1 MKNLLPEKTVE
12 RLSLCRRVLLN
23 LLDEKKEFIY
33 SHEIAKLLHLTPVQV
48 RRDFMLMGYTGSPSK
63 GYNIKRLIKAIGNT
77 IDPDNCQY
85 AAVIGMGNLGNAIAK
100 YVESKRK
107 YLKIIASFDKDE
119 KKISKCIS
127 GVKCNHIRNL
137 PSVLKE
143 LNISIAIITV
153 PADEANNVKELLV
166 ENGIKGILNFTPTPL
181 HVPDHIYLEEF
192 DIITSLEKVAYFV
205 KEK

>member
-12 RLSLCRRVLLN
+12 RLSQCRRVLLN
-23 LLDEKKEFIY
+23 KLDQEKEFIF

-63 GYNIKRLIKAIGNT
+63 GYNIKKLIKAIGYT
-77 IDPDNCQY
+77 IDPDESQN
-85 AAVIGMGNLGNAIAK
+85 AAVIGMGNLGKAISK
-100 YVESKRK
+100 YVEDKREF
-107 YLKIIASFDKDE
+107 LKIVANFDVDE
-119 KKISKCIS
+119 KKISKSVAGI
-127 GVKCNHIRNL
+127 KCHHIKDLSKVIRDL
-137 PSVLKE
+137 D
-143 LNISIAIITV
+143 ITIAIITV
-153 PADEANNVKELLV
+153 PANDAYDVKELLV
-166 ENGIKGILNFTPTPL
+166 GNGIKGILNFTPAPL

>member
-12 RLSLCRRVLLN
+12 RLSQCRRVLLN
-23 LLDEKKEFIY
+23 KLDQDKEFIF

-77 IDPDNCQY
+77 IDPEDCQY

-100 YVESKRK
+100 YVERK
-107 YLKIIASFDKDE
+107 GQYLKIVASFDIDD
-119 KKISKCIS
+119 KKISNCVT
-127 GVKCNHIRNL
+127 GVKCHHLDEL
-137 PSVLKE
+137 PQVVKE
-143 LNISIAIITV
+143 MDISIAIITV
-153 PADEANNVKELLV
+153 PANAAYDVKELLV
-166 ENGIKGILNFTPTPL
+166 ENGIKGILNFTPAPL
-181 HVPDHIYLEEF
+181 NVPDNIYLEEF
-192 DIITSLEKVAYFV
+192 DFITSLEKVAYFV

>member
-12 RLSLCRRVLLN
+12 RLSQCRRVLLN
-23 LLDEKKEFIY
+23 KLDQETEFIF

-77 IDPDNCQY
+77 IDPDDCQY
-85 AAVIGMGNLGNAIAK
+85 AAVIGMGNLGKAIAK
-100 YVESKRK
+100 YVEDKRQ
-107 YLKIIASFDKDE
+107 YLKIVANFDIDE
-119 KKISKCIS
+119 KKISNCVTEIKCHHINDLAQV
-127 GVKCNHIRNL
+127 VKDL
-137 PSVLKE
+137 D
-143 LNISIAIITV
+143 ISIAIITV
-153 PADEANNVKELLV
+153 PANAAYDVKEILV
-166 ENGIKGILNFTPTPL
+166 NNGIKGILNFTPAPL
-181 HVPDHIYLEEF
+181 NVPEHIYLEEF